1 MDSKESFPWLRVNK
15 KESFKFLEDEVV
27 SILTNKIF
35 FTIFESSV
43 MTNCHHDLLL
53 GSPSNHEEDDARMLF
68 HAKDVRNS
76 GIIKVSIPTED
87 TGIWNV
93 FKIKSEWII
102 VIVWDME
109 TFRNIAV
116 YSLSEYACMPI
127 FHAFIGFNK
136 ASLFGDRGKIKAW
149 NAWDKFN
156 KLTAALSSLSNSPSE
171 SLITCFLTI
180 EQVALLYDREAQYS

>member
-1 MDSKESFPWLRVNK
+1 MQELQKWERKEHWLTLPTMIYLCKSPSFVGLNFRVKYCTFSMHLGKWIQRRVFPDLRLIK

-68 HAKDVRNS
+68 HAKDVHNS

-93 FKIKSEWII
+93 FKIKSE
-102 VIVWDME
+102 
-109 TFRNIAV
+109 
-116 YSLSEYACMPI
+116 
-127 FHAFIGFNK
+127 
-136 ASLFGDRGKIKAW
+136 
-149 NAWDKFN
+149 
-156 KLTAALSSLSNSPSE
+156 
-171 SLITCFLTI
+171 
-180 EQVALLYDREAQYS
+180 

>member
-1 MDSKESFPWLRVNK
+1 
-15 KESFKFLEDEVV
+15 
-27 SILTNKIF
+27 
-35 FTIFESSV
+35 
-43 MTNCHHDLLL
+43 
-53 GSPSNHEEDDARMLF
+53 
-68 HAKDVRNS
+68 
-76 GIIKVSIPTED
+76 
-87 TGIWNV
+87 
-93 FKIKSEWII
+93 
-102 VIVWDME
+102 ME

-149 NAWDKFN
+149 NAWGKFN